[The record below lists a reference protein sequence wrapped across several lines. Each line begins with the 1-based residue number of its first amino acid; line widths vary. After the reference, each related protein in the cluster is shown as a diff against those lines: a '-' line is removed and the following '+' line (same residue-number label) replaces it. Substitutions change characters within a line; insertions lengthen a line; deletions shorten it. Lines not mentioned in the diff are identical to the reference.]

1 MWHLSLE
8 SDREA
13 GGWINASLEYSHF
26 VKGTSHK
33 NIVLKGFSWKYL
45 PCVSLKGLG
54 GPGRAEQTYC
64 PEQKDPLL
72 SHLSVDHNVM
82 RVGPK
87 EEPCCTQ
94 EG

>member
-1 MWHLSLE
+1 M
-8 SDREA
+8 
-13 GGWINASLEYSHF
+13 
-26 VKGTSHK
+26 
-33 NIVLKGFSWKYL
+33 
-45 PCVSLKGLG
+45 SLKGSG

-72 SHLSVDHNVM
+72 SHLSVDHDVM